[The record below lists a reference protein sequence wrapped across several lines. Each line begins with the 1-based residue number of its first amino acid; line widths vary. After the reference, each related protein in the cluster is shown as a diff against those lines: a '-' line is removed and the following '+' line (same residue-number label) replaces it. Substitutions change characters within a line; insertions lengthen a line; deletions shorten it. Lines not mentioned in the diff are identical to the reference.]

1 MHLVKENRGYA
12 VYFDCDK
19 QEYSVYKDGKFF
31 IGGKHRYSQ
40 VSTYVS

>member
-1 MHLVKENRGYA
+1 MHLVKEHRGFA

-19 QEYSVYKDGKFF
+19 QEYSVHKDGKFL
-31 IGGKHRYSQ
+31 IGGKNRYSQ